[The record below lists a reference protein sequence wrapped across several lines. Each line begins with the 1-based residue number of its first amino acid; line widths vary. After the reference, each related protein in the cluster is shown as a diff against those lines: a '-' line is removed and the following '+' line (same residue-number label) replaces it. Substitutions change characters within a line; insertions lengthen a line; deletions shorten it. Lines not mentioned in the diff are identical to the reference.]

1 MSDMHIHVI
10 ESMPFA
16 ENTYVVF
23 VDGRDD
29 CLVIDPGFEP
39 EPIFTLLKDTGRRP
53 TAILNTHG
61 HGDHI
66 AGNQDLKQ
74 AFPDAPI
81 MIGANEAHLLTDSM
95 ANLTALFGAPI
106 VSPPADR
113 LLHEGE
119 EFDAAGIH
127 LAVLEIPG
135 HSPGHIVLVHRGQPT
150 RVFGGDV
157 LFEGSIGRS
166 DFPGCNGKLLLEGIR
181 TKLFAL
187 PDDTVVY
194 PGHGRPTT
202 IGHEKAHNPYV
213 GASGIESD
221 A

>member
-1 MSDMHIHVI
+1 MSDLHIHVI

-39 EPIFTLLKDTGRRP
+39 EPILSLLQEMGRRP
-53 TAILNTHG
+53 AAILNTHG

-66 AGNQDLKQ
+66 AGNQPLKE
-74 AFPDAPI
+74 AYPEAPLV
-81 MIGANEAHLLTDSM
+81 IGTNEAHLLTDPM
-95 ANLTALFGAPI
+95 ANLTGLFGAPI

-113 LLHEGE
+113 LLNEGDVFE
-119 EFDAAGIH
+119 AAGIR
-127 LAVLEIPG
+127 LETLEIPG
-135 HSPGHIVLVHRGQPT
+135 HSPGHIVLVHRGSPT

-157 LFEGSIGRS
+157 LFEGSIGRY

-181 TKLFAL
+181 TKLFTL
-187 PDDTVVY
+187 PDDTIVY

-202 IGHEKAHNPYV
+202 VGQEKLHNPYV
-213 GASGIESD
+213 GINAGVGDE
-221 A
+221 